1 MREMASLG
9 VFKHKSGGRERDQVW
24 QQITTNLNGYPNYS
38 VTLRAIRE
46 RFTTIMRKYVQGT
59 GLGGQE
65 LTEYETL
72 LEDLIERYEESE
84 LKSEQEVADKKSI
97 EKDKQTALDIRKTEV
112 ERYGETKK
120 RREMEGEN
128 QLKEKKVKKNQLRY
142 ANFSSSKTGFWQR
155 KIKARTRTKRDR
167 PDNALYQQQ
176 MLDRQMQN
184 FQLVAQQQQQ
194 QFMAMME
201 FMNKKN
207 NWVNS

>member
-9 VFKHKSGGRERDQVW
+9 VFKRKSGSRERDQVW

-97 EKDKQTALDIRKTEV
+97 EKDKQTALDIRKTAV

-142 ANFSSSKTGFWQR
+142 ANFSSSKTGVWQR

>member
-1 MREMASLG
+1 M
-9 VFKHKSGGRERDQVW
+9 
-24 QQITTNLNGYPNYS
+24 
-38 VTLRAIRE
+38 
-46 RFTTIMRKYVQGT
+46 
-59 GLGGQE
+59 
-65 LTEYETL
+65 
-72 LEDLIERYEESE
+72 
-84 LKSEQEVADKKSI
+84 KSEQEVADKKSI
-97 EKDKQTALDIRKTEV
+97 EKDKQTALDIRKTAV

-142 ANFSSSKTGFWQR
+142 ANFSSSKTGVWQR

-167 PDNALYQQQ
+167 PDNALNQQQ

-194 QFMAMME
+194 QQFMAMME
-201 FMNKKN
+201 FINKKN